1 MLEPKQTS
9 RRGPWVTMSIVK
21 NVTRRTL
28 VVLALAA
35 GLAGCRDS
43 RRLIVLITVD
53 TLRADHVGAYGAT
66 GLTPHLDRLAAESVV
81 FDRAYAPTSTTLP
94 SLAALMTSRYP
105 EELGI
110 RGNMSALPNASSLAS
125 WLSDRGFLTGAV
137 VSNYVLR
144 QGSGI
149 ATGFAEYDDHMG
161 QREKVRNVP
170 ERVSLDTARAALS
183 LLDALYEKKRAP
195 VFLWVH
201 FQDPHGPYIPPQGYR
216 QRFMEEEA
224 ARSDGKRELPL
235 SDGVTGQGGIP
246 SYQFVERRRDV
257 AFYRAGYRGEVQ
269 YTDEGIGHILDGL
282 KTRGL
287 IDHATVIVT
296 ADHGEGLGEDDYWF
310 AHGERLHQPLVQV
323 PLFLRVSN
331 RPPARRAD
339 LASLLD
345 LFPTIAGLLGDRPP
359 ENARGRDLLTRGAE
373 MQSSVIYQRALT
385 ATRSMRRGLVAQG
398 YQLLIDGEG
407 PSARMSLF
415 RLGASEALTSPRE
428 SEVASRMAQQVATI
442 RRSLAMVA
450 ETRRRGLTPDALERL
465 ESLGYVETTPQP
477 AALPSPSRSAPVR

>member
-1 MLEPKQTS
+1 
-9 RRGPWVTMSIVK
+9 MSITK
-21 NVTRRTL
+21 NAMRRAV
-28 VVLALAA
+28 VVLALVA
-35 GLAGCRDS
+35 GLAGCRS
-43 RRLIVLITVD
+43 PRRLIVLITVD

-66 GLTPHLDRLAAESVV
+66 GLTPHLDRLATESVV
-81 FDRAYAPTSTTLP
+81 FDRAYAPSSTTLP

-110 RGNMSALPNASSLAS
+110 QGNTSALSNATTLAS

-144 QGSGI
+144 QDSGI
-149 ATGFAEYDDHMG
+149 ATGFAEYDDRMR
-161 QREKVRNVP
+161 QREEVRDVP

-183 LLDALYEKKRAP
+183 LLDALHEKKRAP

-201 FQDPHGPYIPPQGYR
+201 FQDPHGPYLPPPGYR
-216 QRFMEEEA
+216 QRFMKDET

-235 SDGVTGQGGIP
+235 SDGVTGEGGIP

-257 AFYRAGYRGEVQ
+257 AFYRAGYKGEVQ

-287 IDHATVIVT
+287 IDQTTLIVT
-296 ADHGEGLGEDDYWF
+296 ADHGEGLGEGDYWF
-310 AHGERLHQPLVQV
+310 AHGERVHQPLVQV

-331 RPPARRAD
+331 RPPVRRAD
-339 LASLLD
+339 AASLLD

-359 ENARGRDLLTRGAE
+359 GNARGRDLLAQGAE
-373 MQSSVIYQRALT
+373 TQSSVIYQRALT
-385 ATRSMRRGLVAQG
+385 MTRSMRRGLVAQG

-407 PSARMSLF
+407 PNARISLS
-415 RLGASEALTSPRE
+415 RLGASEPLTSPRE
-428 SEVASRMAQQVATI
+428 SEVASRMAQQLAAI
-442 RRSLAMVA
+442 RDSLEMVA
-450 ETRRRGLTPDALERL
+450 DTKDRGLTPDTLEKL
-465 ESLGYVETTPQP
+465 KSLGYVQ
-477 AALPSPSRSAPVR
+477 